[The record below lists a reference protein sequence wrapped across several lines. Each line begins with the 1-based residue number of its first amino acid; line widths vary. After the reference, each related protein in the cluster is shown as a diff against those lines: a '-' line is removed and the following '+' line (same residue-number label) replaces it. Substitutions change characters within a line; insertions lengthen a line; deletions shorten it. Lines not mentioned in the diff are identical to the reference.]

1 MSMQLEEFALK
12 VGLSKELLILLLIQ
26 AAIAAML
33 VTLGIGV
40 GEKLGKVP
48 G

>member
-1 MSMQLEEFALK
+1 MQLEEFALK
-12 VGLSKELLILLLIQ
+12 IGLSKEVLILLLIQ
-26 AAIAAML
+26 AAIAA
-33 VTLGIGV
+33 VAITLGIGI

>member
-1 MSMQLEEFALK
+1 MQLEEFALK
-12 VGLSKELLILLLIQ
+12 IGLSKEILILLLIK
-26 AAIAAML
+26 AAITAVMI
-33 VTLGIGV
+33 TLGIGI

>member
-1 MSMQLEEFALK
+1 MQLEEFALK
-12 VGLSKELLILLLIQ
+12 IGLSKEILILLLIQ
-26 AAIAAML
+26 AAITAVMI
-33 VTLGIGV
+33 TLGIGI

>member
-1 MSMQLEEFALK
+1 MQLEEFALK
-12 VGLSKELLILLLIQ
+12 IGLSKEVLILLLIQ
-26 AAIAAML
+26 AAIAAVAL
-33 VTLGIGV
+33 TLGIGI

>member
-1 MSMQLEEFALK
+1 MQLEEFALRI
-12 VGLSKELLILLLIQ
+12 GLSKELLILLLIQ
-26 AAIAAML
+26 AAIAA
-33 VTLGIGV
+33 VAITLGIGI